1 MRLVENF
8 ARVALGTEGQ
18 DVLSKK
24 PSKPPLPK
32 LHDDEEDRHDSG
44 NATIVGKV
52 DPALLRAAGRTRP
65 AIPRPDPKSSAANKA
80 PAPATAKAPHKPSDP
95 FAKPT
100 APPPAPAPSAGQE
113 QAIATPLA
121 SPSPFLDLELDLD
134 EAPKAPAKAP
144 PLPPEATKAKKPSS
158 RPKAPEP
165 EPTKKALP
173 MSRDSGEHTVAV
185 RGFVLP
191 KAAIPSASPLG
202 SDFDIPAQKAAPEPA
217 VSPAR
222 AAPSPAAAARPAAAP
237 GPAAARA
244 PEPMLEAPP
253 ASSGPSKF
261 PSDITIMAV
270 GGSATPSAPAAASPA
285 PVSAVSSPSPPSS
298 QGAAKAP
305 AANELGRSTKP
316 TLLVDRVTLLAARAV
331 DKRASIV
338 IAYVDGNTDID
349 TIAENTG
356 FLPSETLEIVRSLV
370 AKGIL
375 SIK

>member
-1 MRLVENF
+1 M
-8 ARVALGTEGQ
+8 
-18 DVLSKK
+18 SKK

-32 LHDDEEDRHDSG
+32 LHDDDEDRHDSG

-65 AIPRPDPKSSAANKA
+65 AIPRPDPKASSVNKA
-80 PAPATAKAPHKPSDP
+80 PAPATGPNKPSDP

-100 APPPAPAPSAGQE
+100 APPPAPAAQE
-113 QAIATPLA
+113 QAAIATPLA
-121 SPSPFLDLELDLD
+121 SPSPFLDLELDLE

-202 SDFDIPAQKAAPEPA
+202 SDFDIPAQKAPPMAP
-217 VSPAR
+217 
-222 AAPSPAAAARPAAAP
+222 APPL
-237 GPAAARA
+237 AAARA
-244 PEPMLEAPP
+244 PEPALEAPP

-270 GGSATPSAPAAASPA
+270 GGSAAPAAPAAPAAS
-285 PVSAVSSPSPPSS
+285 VSSASPPSS
-298 QGAAKAP
+298 QGGAKAVP
-305 AANELGRSTKP
+305 AAAELGRSTKP

-375 SIK
+375 SVK

>member
-1 MRLVENF
+1 M
-8 ARVALGTEGQ
+8 
-18 DVLSKK
+18 SKK

-32 LHDDEEDRHDSG
+32 LHDDDDDDDRHDSG

-65 AIPRPDPKSSAANKA
+65 AIPRPDPKSSSSNKA
-80 PAPATAKAPHKPSDP
+80 PAKNGAPKPSDP

-100 APPPAPAPSAGQE
+100 APPPPAPATQE
-113 QAIATPLA
+113 QVATPLA
-121 SPSPFLDLELDLD
+121 SPSPFLDFELDLED
-134 EAPKAPAKAP
+134 VPKTPAKAP

-173 MSRDSGEHTVAV
+173 MTRDSGEHTIAV

-202 SDFDIPAQKAAPEPA
+202 SDFDIPAQKAAP
-217 VSPAR
+217 V
-222 AAPSPAAAARPAAAP
+222 APVAP
-237 GPAAARA
+237 VPPVAPAARA
-244 PEPMLEAPP
+244 PDPVLEAPP

-270 GGSATPSAPAAASPA
+270 GGSATPAAAPQSPASPA
-285 PVSAVSSPSPPSS
+285 GPPLSHGGAKVAPVATELAKSS
-298 QGAAKAP
+298 
-305 AANELGRSTKP
+305 KP
-316 TLLVDRVTLLAARAV
+316 TLLVDRATLLAARAV

-349 TIAENTG
+349 SIAENTG

-370 AKGIL
+370 TKGIL

>member
-1 MRLVENF
+1 M
-8 ARVALGTEGQ
+8 
-18 DVLSKK
+18 SKK

-65 AIPRPDPKSSAANKA
+65 AIPRPDPKSSSSNKA
-80 PAPATAKAPHKPSDP
+80 PPKGAAPKPSDP

-100 APPPAPAPSAGQE
+100 APPPPAAE
-113 QAIATPLA
+113 AQATIATPLA
-121 SPSPFLDLELDLD
+121 SPSPFVELELDL
-134 EAPKAPAKAP
+134 EEVPKAPAKAP
-144 PLPPEATKAKKPSS
+144 PLPAEATKAKKPSS

-202 SDFDIPAQKAAPEPA
+202 SDFDIPAQKPAPPA
-217 VSPAR
+217 
-222 AAPSPAAAARPAAAP
+222 PAAAAPSFSA
-237 GPAAARA
+237 GARA
-244 PEPMLEAPP
+244 PEPVLEAPP

-270 GGSATPSAPAAASPA
+270 GGSATPAAPAAAP
-285 PVSAVSSPSPPSS
+285 SPSPSPVAGPSTS
-298 QGAAKAP
+298 HGPAKPAAAV
-305 AANELGRSTKP
+305 ANELGRSTKP

-375 SIK
+375 SVK

>member
-1 MRLVENF
+1 M
-8 ARVALGTEGQ
+8 
-18 DVLSKK
+18 SKK

-32 LHDDEEDRHDSG
+32 LHDDEDRHDSG

-65 AIPRPDPKSSAANKA
+65 AIPRPDPKSSSSNKA
-80 PAPATAKAPHKPSDP
+80 PANGGVPKPSDP

-100 APPPAPAPSAGQE
+100 APPPPPPAAE
-113 QAIATPLA
+113 AAIATPLA
-121 SPSPFLDLELDLD
+121 SPSPFLDLELDL
-134 EAPKAPAKAP
+134 EEVPKAPAKAP

-191 KAAIPSASPLG
+191 KAAIPTTSPLG
-202 SDFDIPAQKAAPEPA
+202 SDFDIPAQNPAPAPAARAPAAP
-217 VSPAR
+217 
-222 AAPSPAAAARPAAAP
+222 APV
-237 GPAAARA
+237 ARA
-244 PEPMLEAPP
+244 PEPALEAPP

-270 GGSATPSAPAAASPA
+270 GGSATPAAPPVA
-285 PVSAVSSPSPPSS
+285 PSPSPSSVAGPPSS
-298 QGAAKAP
+298 LGPSKP
-305 AANELGRSTKP
+305 AAPVASELGRATKP

-375 SIK
+375 SVK